1 MKIVL
6 LKLQKVSNLQRY
18 HHLAP
23 CLRHLSQLLSSLP
36 IMKFRPCIDLHSG
49 KVKQIIGS
57 TLIDKTNDS
66 SNSSSTPD
74 ENFSTDKPASEY
86 AEMYKRDG
94 LRGGHVV
101 MLGGGNVDAVR
112 RNLLMLLSLDDVI
125 VTCIVILYQFR
136 LLCTSSVVFIRVL
149 SMY

>member
-1 MKIVL
+1 
-6 LKLQKVSNLQRY
+6 
-18 HHLAP
+18 
-23 CLRHLSQLLSSLP
+23 
-36 IMKFRPCIDLHSG
+36 MKFRPCIDLHSG

-112 RNLLMLLSLDDVI
+112 SDLLMLLSLSLSLDGVI

-136 LLCTSSVVFIRVL
+136 LLCSSTSSSCVVFIRVL